1 MFDRRDSKGKS
12 MHKYLLKCALGGA
25 LSILFCSAQA
35 NPLLPVQNLTFSQFT
50 GFAPKTI
57 FSAVNPVGWTG
68 GTGLISIDAPG
79 TATVDNQTH
88 GNAYAVYGPF
98 ANPPPGGNFIQADG
112 NPVFE
117 TSFNQVLTGLAI
129 GQTYTLTFWQA
140 AGQQQGF
147 TGATT
152 EQWIVALGGTGFVLC
167 HGCGTDPT
175 YGTVDTYSNPGAD
188 IATTA
193 LMSTPSQGVTGW
205 EQVSVDL
212 TATAATETLS
222 FLAWG
227 NNGSEVN
234 LPPTVFL
241 AGVNSP
247 ALPEPGSL
255 ALVGIALLG
264 LTTTAKKG
272 KRNRDSAAA

>member
-1 MFDRRDSKGKS
+1 MPTWLVKS
-12 MHKYLLKCALGGA
+12 AAVAGFSLLA
-25 LSILFCSAQA
+25 FSAQA
-35 NPLLPVQNLTFSQFT
+35 NPLLPVLNLTFNQYT

-79 TATVDNQTH
+79 TATQNSQAH
-88 GNAYAVYGPF
+88 GNAYPVYGPF
-98 ANPPPGGNFIQADG
+98 ADPPPGGNFIQADG
-112 NPVFE
+112 NPSFE
-117 TSFNQVLTGLAI
+117 TSFNQVINGLI
-129 GQTYTLTFWQA
+129 VGQDYDLSFWQA
-140 AGQQQGF
+140 AGQQTGF

-175 YGTVDTYSNPGAD
+175 YGTVDTYSNPGSE
-188 IATTA
+188 IEVTH
-193 LMSTPSQGVTGW
+193 LMHTPSQGVSPW
-205 EQVSVDL
+205 EQVTMTF
-212 TATAATETLS
+212 TATAASETLR

-241 AGVNSP
+241 AGVNTPSRV
-247 ALPEPGSL
+247 PEPASLTLFAL
-255 ALVGIALLG
+255 ALAGLG
-264 LTTTAKKG
+264 ASKLRRPAK
-272 KRNRDSAAA
+272 AAEV